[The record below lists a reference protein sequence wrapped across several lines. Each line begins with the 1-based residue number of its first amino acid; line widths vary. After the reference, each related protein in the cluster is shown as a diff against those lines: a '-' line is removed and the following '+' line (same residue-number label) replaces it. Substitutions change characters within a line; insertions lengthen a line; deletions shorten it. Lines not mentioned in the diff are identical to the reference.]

1 MLEMAQGGWIS
12 PVWTEEIYYGTAS
25 LENSLAVFKK
35 SKHALTKWCSN
46 CPLGIYTKEMKIYVH
61 TNLYMNSHSSF
72 IC

>member
-35 SKHALTKWCSN
+35 SKHTLTK
-46 CPLGIYTKEMKIYVH
+46 
-61 TNLYMNSHSSF
+61 
-72 IC
+72 